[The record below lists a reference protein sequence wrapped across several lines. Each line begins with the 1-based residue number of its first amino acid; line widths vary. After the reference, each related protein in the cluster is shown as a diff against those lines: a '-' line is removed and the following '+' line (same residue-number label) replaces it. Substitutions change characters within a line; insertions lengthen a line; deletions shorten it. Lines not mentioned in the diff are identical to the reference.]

1 MKAGLQQIPIQGAAP
16 RLAGNREWD
25 GLPMPTRFW
34 GILAVAFGVSLSVI
48 DGAIANVALPTMAR
62 MLGISSA
69 NSIWIVNA
77 YQLAIV
83 VSLLSF
89 SALGDVIGYRK
100 IYIGGLGIFI
110 VASLGCTLSDSLAT
124 LVTARVCQ
132 GFGAAAITSVN
143 TTLIRLIYPRR
154 HLGRGMGVNATVVAV
169 SSVAGPTLA
178 SGILSIATW
187 PWLFAINIPIGLI
200 ACLLSYRF
208 LPKNPVRIR
217 GRHFDWR
224 DGLMNALTFG
234 LLIASI
240 EGYSHGLKPS
250 YIGISV
256 ILLVLIGTLF
266 VRSQLHKP
274 YPILPFDLLRIPI
287 FSVSVI
293 TSICSFI
300 AQMLAM
306 VALPFYLQ
314 KTFGYTEVHTGLIL
328 TAWPAIIMVV
338 APIAGLLVER
348 IHAGAMGGVGL
359 LIMAAGVVLLAFL
372 PEQPHV
378 ADIVWRLLLCGL
390 GFGLFQSPNNSI
402 LIASAPPERSG
413 SASGMLATARLT
425 GQTTGA
431 ALVALLFHIDPENG
445 CHIALLLAGG
455 FALAG
460 SVRQLLT
467 AIARPAAGPYP
478 KQGKSLNPAS
488 DTLFCG
494 SSPPFSLYPKER
506 KDNATGIARARQQN
520 PEVCYERTHKYHR
533 FPKHPGTRTT
543 LTKISRPIKPTYHQ
557 EKTSILHYS
566 GLFASDC
573 KVRKSSCDSISGI
586 PNPFPN
592 RVRKEKLNLSTK
604 KENPYH
610 SIFNMIAK

>member
-1 MKAGLQQIPIQGAAP
+1 M
-16 RLAGNREWD
+16 
-25 GLPMPTRFW
+25 
-34 GILAVAFGVSLSVI
+34 
-48 DGAIANVALPTMAR
+48 
-62 MLGISSA
+62 
-69 NSIWIVNA
+69 
-77 YQLAIV
+77 
-83 VSLLSF
+83 
-89 SALGDVIGYRK
+89 
-100 IYIGGLGIFI
+100 
-110 VASLGCTLSDSLAT
+110 
-124 LVTARVCQ
+124 Q
-132 GFGAAAITSVN
+132 GFGAAAVTSVN
-143 TTLIRLIYPRR
+143 TTLIRIIYPKAQ
-154 HLGRGMGVNATVVAV
+154 LGRGMGINATVVAV

-178 SGILSIATW
+178 AGILSVAEW
-187 PWLFAINIPIGLI
+187 PWLFAVNIPIGLV
-200 ACLLSYRF
+200 ALWLSRRF
-208 LPKNPVRIR
+208 LPDNPVRVSAR
-217 GRHFDWR
+217 RFDWR
-224 DGLMNALTFG
+224 DAVMNALTFG
-234 LLIASI
+234 LLMASV
-240 EGYSHGLKPS
+240 EGFSHGLDPRLLTL
-250 YIGISV
+250 GIAA
-256 ILLVLIGTLF
+256 LLIVGFFFI
-266 VRSQLHKP
+266 RSQLREP

-431 ALVALLFHIDPENG
+431 ALGSPAVPYRPGKRLPYRPVACRRVCPGRFR
-445 CHIALLLAGG
+445 
-455 FALAG
+455 
-460 SVRQLLT
+460 RQLLT

-488 DTLFCG
+488 DTLFAD
-494 SSPPFSLYPKER
+494 PPLP
-506 KDNATGIARARQQN
+506 
-520 PEVCYERTHKYHR
+520 
-533 FPKHPGTRTT
+533 FPYTQKR
-543 LTKISRPIKPTYHQ
+543 
-557 EKTSILHYS
+557 EKTTPP
-566 GLFASDC
+566 ASLVPGN
-573 KVRKSSCDSISGI
+573 KIRKCATNEHINI
-586 PNPFPN
+586 TAFPN
-592 RVRKEKLNLSTK
+592 T
-604 KENPYH
+604 PGH
-610 SIFNMIAK
+610 APH